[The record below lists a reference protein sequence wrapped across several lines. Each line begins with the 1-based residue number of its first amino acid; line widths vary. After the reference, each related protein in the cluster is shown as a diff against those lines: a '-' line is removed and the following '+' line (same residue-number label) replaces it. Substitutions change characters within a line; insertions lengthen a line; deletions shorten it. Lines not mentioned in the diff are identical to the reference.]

1 MKVGDLLSLKQATT
15 RTMRK
20 HHGELFI
27 VVHSDE
33 AMTRVMVQSLKS
45 GKRRRLS
52 KNRFEVISGS
62 R

>member
-1 MKVGDLLSLKQATT
+1 MKTGDLLRLKQATT

-20 HHGELFI
+20 YQGDLFI
-27 VVHSDE
+27 VVHSD
-33 AMTRVMVQSLKS
+33 AGMTRVMVQSLKS

-52 KNRFEVISGS
+52 KNIFEVISGS

>member
-1 MKVGDLLSLKQATT
+1 MKTGDLLRLKQATT
-15 RTMRK
+15 RMMRK
-20 HHGELFI
+20 YQGELFI
-27 VVHSDE
+27 VIHSDKG
-33 AMTRVMVQSLKS
+33 MSRVMVQSLKS

>member
-1 MKVGDLLSLKQATT
+1 MKVGDLLHCRQGSERLMKN
-15 RTMRK
+15 
-20 HHGELFI
+20 HGELFI

-33 AMTRVMVQSLKS
+33 AMSRVMVHSLKT

-52 KNRFEVISGS
+52 KKRFEVISES